1 MFRLNEDKRAAM
13 AFNQILVPL
22 NGSDRDEIALTTA
35 FSIAKYSNAHVFAQ
49 FVRPDVRF
57 VTPVAGFPLLPDLI
71 ADISR
76 STKQIADET
85 SRTAHRHFTMA
96 AIEAKA
102 SIVDRA
108 KDRREVTAS
117 FRESEGFVFECVAR
131 AAKFADLLVYGP
143 LGEPEDFQ
151 TSAGFT
157 EALMNARRPVLITPR
172 KVTAPFRKVVI
183 GWDGGHATARAICAA
198 IPLISAAESVEMIS
212 VSRSYLAQSEIFNDL
227 RDYLTL
233 SGIHASKRIID
244 KGSRSI
250 GEELMEAA
258 SDSKADLLV
267 MGGYGHSPLRE
278 SIFGGTTA
286 YVIDGPSLPIF
297 LAH

>member
-1 MFRLNEDKRAAM
+1 V

-22 NGSDRDEIALTTA
+22 NGSNRDEIALGSA
-35 FSIAKYSNAHVFAQ
+35 FAIAKYSNSHVMAQ
-49 FVRPDVRF
+49 YVRPDMRY
-57 VTPVAGFPLLPDLI
+57 VTPVVGFSMLPDLI

-85 SRTAHRHFTMA
+85 SRTAHRNFTTA
-96 AIEAKA
+96 AIEAGV
-102 SIVDRA
+102 SIVDRP

-117 FRESEGFVFECVAR
+117 FHEAEGYVFECVAR

-172 KVTAPFRKVVI
+172 KVKAAFRKVVI
-183 GWDGGHATARAICAA
+183 GWDSGHATARAVCAA
-198 IPLISAAESVEMIS
+198 APLLAAADSVEI
-212 VSRSYLAQSEIFNDL
+212 VAVRRSPFSQLEEFNDL
-227 RDYLTL
+227 RDYLAV
-233 SGIHASKRIID
+233 SGIHAAKRIIE
-244 KGSRSI
+244 KGGQSV
-250 GEELMEAA
+250 GEELIDAA
-258 SDSKADLLV
+258 TSSGADLLV

-278 SIFGGTTA
+278 SLFGGTTA
-286 YVIDGPSLPIF
+286 YAIDEPLLPIF
-297 LAH
+297 LSH

>member
-1 MFRLNEDKRAAM
+1 M

-22 NGSDRDEIALTTA
+22 NGSERDEIALGSA
-35 FSIAKYSNAHVFAQ
+35 FTIAKHSNAHVLSL
-49 FVRPDVRF
+49 FVRPDMRF
-57 VTPVAGFPLLPDLI
+57 VTPVVGFSLLPDLI

-76 STKQIADET
+76 SAKQIADET

-102 SIVDRA
+102 SISDRP

-117 FRESEGFVFECVAR
+117 FHEAEGYVFECVAR
-131 AAKFADLLVYGP
+131 AAKFADLVVYGP

-157 EALMNARRPVLITPR
+157 EALLNARRPVLITPQKLSAPPR
-172 KVTAPFRKVVI
+172 KVAI
-183 GWDGGHATARAICAA
+183 GWDGGHATARAVCAA
-198 IPLISAAESVEMIS
+198 IPLLAAAESVEIIAIA
-212 VSRSYLAQSEIFNDL
+212 RSSFSQTEEFNDL
-227 RDYLTL
+227 RDYLAV
-233 SGIHASKRIID
+233 SGIHAAKRIIG

-250 GEELMEAA
+250 GEELIDAA
-258 SDSKADLLV
+258 TGNGANLLV

-286 YVIDGPSLPIF
+286 FALDGPPLPIF